1 MNYMKQSRRIKMFD
15 SFMHNHQSAL
25 DSFMEDKAI
34 QDLEDAG
41 IYPVPDNTEILENL
55 FEESYEEIKNNNYL
69 GFDEDGI
76 IFAAQC
82 EAQRKFEE
90 LPDPGDYDD

>member
-1 MNYMKQSRRIKMFD
+1 MTD

-41 IYPVPDNTEILENL
+41 IYPVPDNDAILENL
-55 FEESYEEIKNNNYL
+55 YEES
-69 GFDEDGI
+69 
-76 IFAAQC
+76 
-82 EAQRKFEE
+82 FEE
-90 LPDPGDYDD
+90 LSKSNPDFSSDILKDMATRMAQIKFEHLPEPGDYDD

>member
-1 MNYMKQSRRIKMFD
+1 MID

-41 IYPVPDNTEILENL
+41 IYPVPDNDSILENL
-55 FEESYEEIKNNNYL
+55 Y
-69 GFDEDGI
+69 DEAYDELSEKYPDYSDETLDKL
-76 IFAAQC
+76 ATSLAQG
-82 EAQRKFEE
+82 KFEE
-90 LPDPGDYDD
+90 LPEPLDNS

>member
-1 MNYMKQSRRIKMFD
+1 MMMSD

-25 DSFMEDKAI
+25 DNQREEAAI
-34 QDLEDAG
+34 NWRFPE
-41 IYPVPDNTEILENL
+41 PDNDDILEN
-55 FEESYEEIKNNNYL
+55 FYEEAYDEIKNNNYL

-82 EAQRKFEE
+82 QAQQKFEE
-90 LPDPGDYDD
+90 LSQ

>member
-1 MNYMKQSRRIKMFD
+1 MTD
-15 SFMHNHQSAL
+15 SFMQNHQSAL
-25 DSFMEDKAI
+25 DSFIEDKAI

-41 IYPVPDNTEILENL
+41 IYPVPDNTEILEKL

-69 GFDEDGI
+69 EFDEEGI

-82 EAQRKFEE
+82 QAQQKFEE
-90 LPDPGDYDD
+90 LPEPGDLDED

>member
-1 MNYMKQSRRIKMFD
+1 MFD

-41 IYPVPDNTEILENL
+41 IYPVPDNDAIMEDIYEDVLAKHPEMSGVNQVRL
-55 FEESYEEIKNNNYL
+55 AEEI
-69 GFDEDGI
+69 FRD
-76 IFAAQC
+76 
-82 EAQRKFEE
+82 
-90 LPDPGDYDD
+90 LPEPLDNS